1 MQEGGSSENRSNGVS
16 SHETS
21 ASVRPDTNGAQMNGK
36 HHREEDASELNDKN
50 QLLGRSDSLLTSS
63 SRNEIHHSDESA
75 TKQEDVMDSPG
86 AAVSNE
92 SSLVKHIGTQSEKRK
107 NESEQQIC
115 KRCKGQVTS
124 TSQVALSNKAK
135 DEIMDRLLE
144 DCNQMASKA
153 KKMVRFSFF
162 YAFVS
167 FVMTFRTKQTFRQP
181 SK

>member
-1 MQEGGSSENRSNGVS
+1 MQEGGSLENRSDGVS
-16 SHETS
+16 DHETS

-36 HHREEDASELNDKN
+36 HHREEDASELHDKN
-50 QLLGRSDSLLTSS
+50 QLLVHDSDSLQTSS
-63 SRNEIHHSDESA
+63 RRDEIHHSDESP
-75 TKQEDVMDSPG
+75 TKQEDVMDSLSP
-86 AAVSNE
+86 AVSNE
-92 SSLVKHIGTQSEKRK
+92 LSLVKHIWKQSEKRK

-124 TSQVALSNKAK
+124 TSQIALSNKAK

-162 YAFVS
+162 YAYVS
-167 FVMTFRTKQTFRQP
+167 NVMTFGTKQSFRQP
-181 SK
+181 